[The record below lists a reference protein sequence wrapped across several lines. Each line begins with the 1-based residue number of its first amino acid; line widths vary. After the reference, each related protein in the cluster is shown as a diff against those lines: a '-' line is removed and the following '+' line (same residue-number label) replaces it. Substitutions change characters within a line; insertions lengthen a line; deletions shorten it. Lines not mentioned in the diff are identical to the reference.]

1 MLNKRRINNVLD
13 PKNFVTEEVLA
24 KQKEQQKNNK
34 ILADEI
40 SFVAQELSRRKRLP
54 ANTVEQIF

>member
-1 MLNKRRINNVLD
+1 MLD

-34 ILADEI
+34 ILADDI
-40 SFVAQELSRRKRLP
+40 SFVAQELSWRKRMP
-54 ANTVEQIF
+54 ANTVKQIFS